1 MDEAQLNE
9 CAERVYTLERAFIC
23 REGVTRKDDRLVG
36 KWVNEPLPSGPY
48 KGEMID
54 PQKWET
60 MLDDYY
66 RLRGWSHDG
75 VPTGQRLSEL
85 GIDGIEVA

>member
-1 MDEAQLNE
+1 
-9 CAERVYTLERAFIC
+9 
-23 REGVTRKDDRLVG
+23 
-36 KWVNEPLPSGPY
+36 
-48 KGEMID
+48 MID

-66 RLRGWSHDG
+66 RLRGWDEQGIPS
-75 VPTGQRLSEL
+75 PQRLSEL